1 MVLENY
7 WEENITQETS
17 LIPVNSL
24 LTAYEESMIIFF
36 RYLTVENLSKMIASL
51 NKRSKHKIPDL
62 KKLEIRCSDIVN

>member
-36 RYLTVENLSKMIASL
+36 RDLTVENLSKMIASL
-51 NKRSKHKIPDL
+51 NKRSKHKIPQT
-62 KKLEIRCSDIVN
+62 